1 MYVADIPQPEGASRS
16 LGLRLAAKDNPMDRD
31 EVDRR
36 LEIERRVRNLRDEI
50 VALESSAAID
60 DDKLRAL
67 LEIVDDIEAHCRTV
81 RDR

>member
-1 MYVADIPQPEGASRS
+1 
-16 LGLRLAAKDNPMDRD
+16 MDRD

-81 RDR
+81 RDQ

>member
-1 MYVADIPQPEGASRS
+1 MYVADIPQPEEACRS
-16 LGLRLAAKDNPMDRD
+16 LSLRLAAKDTTMDRD

-67 LEIVDDIEAHCRTV
+67 LEIVDDIQAHCRTV

>member
-16 LGLRLAAKDNPMDRD
+16 LGLRLAAKDTTMDRD

>member
-1 MYVADIPQPEGASRS
+1 MYAADIPQPEGASRS
-16 LGLRLAAKDNPMDRD
+16 LGLRLAAKDTTMDRD

-50 VALESSAAID
+50 VALESSGAID

-81 RDR
+81 RDQ